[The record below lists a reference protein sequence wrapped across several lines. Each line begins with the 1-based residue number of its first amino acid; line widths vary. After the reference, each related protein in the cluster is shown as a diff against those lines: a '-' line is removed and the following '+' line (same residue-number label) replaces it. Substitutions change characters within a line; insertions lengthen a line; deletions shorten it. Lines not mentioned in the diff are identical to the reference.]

1 MKKSKTRIFINQ
13 RISKNI
19 ILYIKKKQHHF
30 LKNVLRVKINDEINI
45 FDGITGEWK
54 TKISAINRDNT
65 TIRIVEKIHDYRP
78 SPDIWLIFSPIKQSR
93 MSLAIQKAT
102 ELGIS
107 KIIPCLTEYTN
118 FNKIKLTSLN
128 ANAIESAEQC
138 ERLDIPKIEKLTNL
152 DDILSN
158 WPKDRKLIF
167 CNEKLRN
174 DELIINKLIS
184 LKNTKNKF
192 SLLIGPEGGFSDKES
207 AKISSNPNVICVSL
221 GKRVLRSDTAITVAL
236 YCLQEITS

>member
-1 MKKSKTRIFINQ
+1 MKKSKTRIYVNQ
-13 RISKNI
+13 RITKNI
-19 ILYIKKKQHHF
+19 ILYIKNKQHHF

-54 TKISAINRDNT
+54 TKVSAINRDN
-65 TIRIVEKIHDYRP
+65 IVLRIIEKIHDYVS
-78 SPDIWLIFSPIKQSR
+78 SPDIWLIFSPIKHNR
-93 MSLAIQKAT
+93 MSLAVQKAT

-118 FNKIKLTSLN
+118 FNKINLNNLN
-128 ANAIESAEQC
+128 ANAVEAAEQC
-138 ERLDIPKIEKLTNL
+138 ERLDIPKIEKLINL

-167 CNEKLRN
+167 CDEKLKN
-174 DELIINKLIS
+174 DEAIIKKLIS
-184 LKNTKNKF
+184 LKKTSTKF
-192 SLLIGPEGGFSDKES
+192 ALLIGPEGGFSNKE
-207 AKISSNPNVICVSL
+207 KVEISNNQNVIPVSL

-236 YCLQEITS
+236 YCLQELTS